1 MIKPRNELENLLVK
15 TMVSIDDSDKRQE
28 YYIMLEDKYGIPT
41 TISSDI
47 FTMRKDLSE
56 FNEFIL
62 YCVAELLKPNK
73 VEEYYTEKEIKLYG
87 ESRYKSDKIK
97 LPIKLPMF
105 QVDSDQWIGVSD
117 AKWLMQLRSA
127 QMINYNADTQR
138 ALEIVLN
145 GGQEILRPSVN
156 YKSVREIA
164 ELYKEQRFIP
174 NTISLNINYDDEDA
188 EFYFKDNELIIKN
201 IKAFDIFDGY
211 HRYLALASLY
221 DIDNSFNYPIELRLT
236 NFSVSKAKQFIFQED
251 HQTKMKRID
260 AASFDQYN
268 VGNMIVERI
277 NNDTSSDLFNSINVG
292 KGLVNAGIMAQTINR
307 WWFVGGKPDRKDIIV
322 ASKHIKDA
330 LNDVVE
336 NETELLE
343 HRWHKHEI
351 YLVMYGIS
359 KGYSSEKIIDS
370 LSHITKWQI
379 KELSS
384 QEQLRKKQETVIRE
398 VYGDDE

>member
-1 MIKPRNELENLLVK
+1 MIKSRNELENLLVK

-28 YYIMLEDKYGIPT
+28 YYIMLEDKYSIPT

-73 VEEYYTEKEIKLYG
+73 VKEYYTEKEIKLYG

-97 LPIKLPMF
+97 FPIKLPMF

-268 VGNMIVERI
+268 IGNMIVERI

-292 KGLVNAGIMAQTINR
+292 KGLVNAGVMAQTINR
-307 WWFVGGKPDRKDIIV
+307 WWFVDEKPDRKAIIT

-336 NETELLE
+336 DKTELLE
-343 HRWHKHEI
+343 SRWRKYEI
-351 YLVMYGIS
+351 YLIMYGIS
-359 KGYSSEKIIDS
+359 KDYSSDKIIDS

>member
-15 TMVSIDDSDKRQE
+15 IITNIDDTDERQN
-28 YYIMLEDKYGIPT
+28 YYIELENKYSIPI

-47 FTMRKDLSE
+47 FSMRKDLSE
-56 FNEFIL
+56 YNEFIL
-62 YCVAELLKPNK
+62 YAIAELLKPNK
-73 VEEYYTEKEIKLYG
+73 VDNYYTEKEIKLY
-87 ESRYKSDKIK
+87 SNSKYKVNKIK
-97 LPIKLPMF
+97 LPIRLPMF
-105 QVDSDQWIGVSD
+105 QVDSDQWIGVAD

-145 GGQEILRPSVN
+145 GGEEILRPSVN

-164 ELYKEQRFIP
+164 ALYEDHKFIP
-174 NTISLNINYDDEDA
+174 NTISLNINYDDENAD
-188 EFYFKDNELIIKN
+188 FFFKDNELVIKN
-201 IKAFDIFDGY
+201 LDAFDIFDGY
-211 HRYLALASLY
+211 HRYLAMASVY
-221 DIDNSFNYPIELRLT
+221 DKDNSFNYPIELRIT

-251 HQTKMKRID
+251 HQTKMKRVD
-260 AASFDQYN
+260 AASFNQYD

-292 KGLVNAGIMAQTINR
+292 KGLVNAGVMAQTINR
-307 WWFVGGKPDRKDIIV
+307 WWFVDEKPDRKAIIT

-336 NETELLE
+336 DKTELLE
-343 HRWHKHEI
+343 SRWRKYEI
-351 YLVMYGIS
+351 YLIMYGIS
-359 KGYSSEKIIDS
+359 KDYSSDKIIDS
-370 LSHITKWQI
+370 LNHITKWQI
-379 KELSS
+379 KELTS
-384 QEQLRKKQETVIRE
+384 QDQLRKKQENIIRE

>member
-15 TMVSIDDSDKRQE
+15 IITNIDDTDERQN
-28 YYIMLEDKYGIPT
+28 YYIELEDKYSIPI

-47 FTMRKDLSE
+47 FAMRKDLSE
-56 FNEFIL
+56 YNEFVL
-62 YCVAELLKPNK
+62 YAIAELLKPNK
-73 VEEYYTEKEIKLYG
+73 VDNYYTEKEIKLY
-87 ESRYKSDKIK
+87 SNSKYKVNKIK
-97 LPIKLPMF
+97 LPIRLPMF
-105 QVDSDQWIGVSD
+105 QVDSDQWIGVAD

-145 GGQEILRPSVN
+145 GGEEILRPSVN

-164 ELYKEQRFIP
+164 ALYEDHKFIP
-174 NTISLNINYDDEDA
+174 NTISLNINYDDENAD
-188 EFYFKDNELIIKN
+188 FFFKDNELVIKN
-201 IKAFDIFDGY
+201 LDAFDIFDGY
-211 HRYLALASLY
+211 HRYLAMASVY
-221 DIDNSFNYPIELRLT
+221 DKDNSFNYPIELRIT

-251 HQTKMKRID
+251 HQTKMKRVD
-260 AASFDQYN
+260 AASFNQYD

-292 KGLVNAGIMAQTINR
+292 KGLVNAGIMAQVINK
-307 WWFVGGKPDRKDIIV
+307 WYFVGEKPDRKDIILT
-322 ASKHIKDA
+322 SKKIKDA

-336 NETELLE
+336 NKTELLE
-343 HRWHKHEI
+343 KRWKRYEI
-351 YLVMYGIS
+351 WLIIYGIS
-359 KGYSSEKIIDS
+359 KGYSSDKIVAALDS
-370 LSHITKWQI
+370 ITKWQI

-384 QEQLRKKQETVIRE
+384 HEQLYKKQETLIRE

>member
-15 TMVSIDDSDKRQE
+15 IIANIDDTDERQN
-28 YYIMLEDKYGIPT
+28 YYIELEDKYSIPI

-47 FTMRKDLSE
+47 FAMRKDLSE
-56 FNEFIL
+56 YNEFVL
-62 YCVAELLKPNK
+62 YAITELLKPNK
-73 VEEYYTEKEIKLYG
+73 VGNYYTEKEIKLYSG
-87 ESRYKSDKIK
+87 SKYKVNKIK
-97 LPIKLPMF
+97 LPIRLPMF
-105 QVDSDQWIGVSD
+105 QVDSDQWIGVAN

-145 GGQEILRPSVN
+145 GGEEILRPSVN

-164 ELYKEQRFIP
+164 ALYEDHKFIP
-174 NTISLNINYDDEDA
+174 NTISLNINYDDENAD
-188 EFYFKDNELIIKN
+188 FFFKDNELVIKN
-201 IKAFDIFDGY
+201 LDAFDIFDGY
-211 HRYLALASLY
+211 HRYLAMASVY
-221 DIDNSFNYPIELRLT
+221 DKDNSFNYPIELRIT

-251 HQTKMKRID
+251 HQTKMKRVD
-260 AASFDQYN
+260 AASFNQYD

-292 KGLVNAGIMAQTINR
+292 KGLVNAGVMAQAINR
-307 WWFVGGKPDRKDIIV
+307 WWFVDEKPDRKAIIT

-336 NETELLE
+336 EKTELLE
-343 HRWHKHEI
+343 GRWRKYEI
-351 YLVMYGIS
+351 YLIMYGIS
-359 KGYSSEKIIDS
+359 KGYSSDKIIDS
-370 LSHITKWQI
+370 LNRITKWQI
-379 KELSS
+379 KELTS
-384 QEQLRKKQETVIRE
+384 QEQLRKKQENIIRE